1 MKRWLTTAAA
11 LAVTASIAATLGAA
25 ATKPYVGVWKA
36 RVTADQLLDNG
47 IAQPQFKGVW
57 KLTLAKDGTY
67 RTYNP
72 WDKWSSGV
80 YSANA
85 HPDRP
90 QQGRRMPQ
98 GRAPRA
104 GHLPLVVHE
113 RQVEARERRDRER
126 PVRRTLANRLDP
138 ALDAGIDSDARRVHA
153 HALTPRRMIG
163 SENPD
168 SLQCGSRPL

>member
-1 MKRWLTTAAA
+1 MKRWLTTAVA

-25 ATKPYVGVWKA
+25 VTKPYVGVWKA

-85 HPDRP
+85 TRIVLSKDARLP
-90 QQGRRMPQ
+90 QSWAQGAR
-98 GRAPRA
+98 
-104 GHLPLVVHE
+104 HLPLVAHE
-113 RQVEARERRDRER
+113 RQTEAHERRHRERQL
-126 PVRRTLANRLDP
+126 RRTLADRFDP
-138 ALDAGIDSDARRVHA
+138 ALDAGLGEQEHDTCERTSSQTVEAV
-153 HALTPRRMIG
+153 P
-163 SENPD
+163 
-168 SLQCGSRPL
+168 SRTG